1 MPEVI
6 PAVLW
11 GMNDGRQA
19 RWYLWIFR
27 TCFVASMPYGAID
40 GGLCV
45 MLSAGTSQAMISEA
59 VYRTND
65 DERVGFS
72 VYHEPATIGID
83 MAEMEGLIRAQRRC
97 GSSPAG
103 EVKELMREILRRGT
117 FVKDLTPVD

>member
-1 MPEVI
+1 MPEMI

-27 TCFVASMPYGAID
+27 TCFIATMPFGDID
-40 GGLCV
+40 GGICV
-45 MLSAGTSQAMISEA
+45 TLSTGTSQAMINEA
-59 VYRTND
+59 VYRTD
-65 DERVGFS
+65 EDERVGFT
-72 VYHEPATIGID
+72 VYHVPSTIGID

-117 FVKDLTPVD
+117 PVKDLTPAE